1 MNVIMPWTNKV
12 REFGSIVNR
21 YESYRKI
28 LAERDI
34 RFRLLQK
41 DASIWLDII
50 EPPESGSHCM
60 DWTDSLRR
68 SLPIVTEVS
77 RLSGDS
83 GTLVLIGTGGAIL
96 SAKAYSSVLGYEAS
110 TRLQIVDSPSPEF
123 LRAFLEDPASPNK
136 FYVIASKS
144 GGTVETLDIARSL
157 FERVRT
163 PDRFCVITDPES
175 NALRIWAEANAISVY
190 SSDPFVP
197 GRYSAVSTLGL
208 LPLILLGHEL
218 QEIQSGYDE
227 FVEDSSNN
235 ESSVSVHADE
245 TAAILATLASES
257 SSRVLL
263 AAELQLLPILQ
274 WVEQIVS
281 ESLGK
286 SELGILPV
294 IELFQSEESPG
305 NRLQVRAISENTE
318 VCSIFDNELNDL
330 RQTAQFFMFWQTVI
344 SMTGYLLNINPFN
357 QPNVEGSKRK
367 VLTALRMKDKKT
379 EFIQDPVKAVTVTA
393 ESANAIRSILQHIR
407 ENSQT
412 HDYICL
418 LAFTKPGSEML
429 DLLTRLKVRSGEVTG
444 LTAVLNFGPQYLH
457 STGQFHK
464 GGPRT
469 GHYLIIGFEE
479 NVDFAVCDRPYTFG
493 ELVNTQLYV
502 DLKVLRQSGRPVHHI
517 ELKQPVAGN
526 LREILELL

>member
-1 MNVIMPWTNKV
+1 MIMPWTDKV
-12 REFGSIVNR
+12 RESGPIVNR
-21 YESYRKI
+21 YESHRKI
-28 LAERDI
+28 LTERDI
-34 RFRLLQK
+34 RSRILQK

-60 DWTDSLRR
+60 DWTDSLMR
-68 SLPIVTEVS
+68 SIPTVAEVS
-77 RLSGDS
+77 KFSGDS
-83 GTLVLIGTGGAIL
+83 ATVVLIGTGGAIL

-110 TRLQIVDSPSPEF
+110 TRLQVVDSTSPEF
-123 LRAFLEDPASPNK
+123 LRTFLENPASPNK
-136 FYVIASKS
+136 FYVVASKS
-144 GGTVETLDIARSL
+144 GGTIETLDIARSF

-190 SSDPFVP
+190 DSDPFVP
-197 GRYSAVSTLGL
+197 GRYSTVSTLGL
-208 LPLILLGHEL
+208 LPLKLLGHGL
-218 QEIQSGYDE
+218 QEIQSGYYE
-227 FVEDSSNN
+227 FVEDASNN
-235 ESSVSVHADE
+235 ESSCSMHADE
-245 TAAILATLASES
+245 TAAMLATLASES
-257 SSRVLL
+257 SSRILL
-263 AAELQLLPILQ
+263 AAEIQLLPVLQ

-294 IELFQSEESPG
+294 IELSQSEESPS
-305 NRLQVRAISENTE
+305 NRLQVRVISENTE
-318 VCSIFDNELNDL
+318 VNSIFDDELNDL
-330 RQTAQFFMFWQTVI
+330 RQIAQFFMFWQTVI

-357 QPNVEGSKRK
+357 QPNVEGSKLK
-367 VLTALRMKDKKT
+367 VLTAVRMKDKKT
-379 EFIQDPVKAVTVTA
+379 GFIQVPERAVDGTG
-393 ESANAIRSILQHIR
+393 ESVNAIRSILQYIR

-479 NVDFAVCDRPYTFG
+479 SVDFAVCDRLYTFG
-493 ELVNTQLYV
+493 ELIKTQLYA
-502 DLKVLRQSGRPVHHI
+502 DLEFLRESGRPAHHI
-517 ELKQPVAGN
+517 ELKQPIAEN
-526 LREILELL
+526 LRQILELL